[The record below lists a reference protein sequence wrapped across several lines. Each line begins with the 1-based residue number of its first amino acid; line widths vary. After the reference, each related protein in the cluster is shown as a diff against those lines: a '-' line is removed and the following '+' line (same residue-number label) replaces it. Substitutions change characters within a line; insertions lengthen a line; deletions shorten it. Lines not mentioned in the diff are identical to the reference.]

1 MKWVSSLLVAIF
13 LLGVH
18 SVGVSANTDDEKN
31 HVHDEIEYSLSDQ
44 SSEDL
49 ENRLKHLKSEVTK
62 LKETSNNYNRKMN
75 VLESENRNLLD
86 ELSRI
91 DRVMGETLAK
101 ISDTKR
107 ELLRSKEHLDEL
119 NGDIAKLEKK
129 LKERE
134 VAFRDRVSS
143 ASSMSFMNYF
153 EVVVKAD
160 SFGSM
165 LTNLAGVK
173 KVMDQDNR
181 VIEEYI
187 ELSEQLADAKIAAD
201 KEVIRL
207 DGLRV
212 ELTKAYDSLEDQKV
226 TNEDKVDSVVSEYKR
241 IVEDLADVKLA
252 IEEKLS
258 EMGMVSKY
266 IKLLEEYGNFK
277 LESEGDFRLHPLVDV
292 KRMDLIKLAELK
304 GIRLITTSGLRTF
317 AEQDALYAK
326 GRTSPG
332 DIVTNARA
340 GESWHNYGVAFDVAF
355 DNGSGVPT
363 WEEYDMNDNGIDD
376 WDEIG
381 EIGDRV
387 GLEWGGT
394 WKQFLDRPHF
404 QYTFGKSMSELR
416 EVVKTAGKSSKK
428 D

>member
-1 MKWVSSLLVAIF
+1 MRWVSSLLMAIL

-18 SVGVSANTDDEKN
+18 SAGVSANTDDEKS
-31 HVHDEIEYSLSDQ
+31 HVHDEIEYSLNYQ
-44 SSEDL
+44 SVDDL
-49 ENRLKHLKSEVTK
+49 KNRLESLKSELIK
-62 LKETSNNYNRKMN
+62 LKDVENTYKQKMQD
-75 VLESENRNLLD
+75 LERENLDLLN
-86 ELSRI
+86 ELTRI
-91 DRVMGETLAK
+91 DRVMDETIEK
-101 ISDTKR
+101 ISETKR
-107 ELLRSKEHLDEL
+107 ELLQSKERLDEL
-119 NGDIAKLEKK
+119 NTEINQLEKD

-134 VAFRDRVSS
+134 VAFRDRVAS
-143 ASSMSFMNYF
+143 ASSMSFLNYF

-187 ELSEQLADAKIAAD
+187 ELSEKLADAKVEAD
-201 KEVIRL
+201 LEVNRL

-226 TNEDKVDSVVSEYKR
+226 TNEDKVDSVVSEYKK
-241 IVEDLADVKLA
+241 IVDELADVTLA
-252 IEEKLS
+252 IDEKLS

-266 IKLLEEYGNFK
+266 IKLLEEYSNFK
-277 LESEGDFRLHPLVDV
+277 LESEGDFGLHPLVDI
-292 KRMDLIKLAELK
+292 KRLDLLKLAELK

-332 DIVTNARA
+332 NIVTNARA

-381 EIGDRV
+381 EIGV
-387 GLEWGGT
+387 SIGLEWGGN
-394 WKQFLDRPHF
+394 WKEFLDRPHF

-416 EVVKTAGKSSKK
+416 EVVKTIGKSSKK

>member
-1 MKWVSSLLVAIF
+1 MKWVSRLLVAIM

-62 LKETSNNYNRKMN
+62 LKETSNNYNRKMKL
-75 VLESENRNLLD
+75 LESENKNLLD
-86 ELSRI
+86 ELTRI

-119 NGDIAKLEKK
+119 NRDIVKLEKK

>member
-1 MKWVSSLLVAIF
+1 MRWVSSLLVAIL
-13 LLGVH
+13 LLGVN

-31 HVHDEIEYSLSDQ
+31 HLHDEMEYSLNVQ
-44 SSEDL
+44 SVDDL
-49 ENRLKHLKSEVTK
+49 ENRLKRLELEVTK
-62 LKETSNNYNRKMN
+62 LKEASNKYNRKMKL
-75 VLESENRNLLD
+75 LESENKNLLD
-86 ELSRI
+86 ELTRI

-107 ELLRSKEHLDEL
+107 ELLRSKEHLNEL
-119 NGDIAKLEKK
+119 NTEIAQLEKD

-165 LTNLAGVK
+165 LTNLDGVK

-187 ELSEQLADAKIAAD
+187 DLSEKLADAKVSAD

-207 DGLRV
+207 DGLRD
-212 ELTKAYDSLEDQKV
+212 ELTRAYDSLEDQKV
-226 TNEDKVDSVVSEYKR
+226 TNEDKVDSVVSDYKK
-241 IVEDLADVKLA
+241 IVDELAGVTLA

-277 LESEGDFRLHPLVDV
+277 LESQGDFGLHPLVDI

-317 AEQDALYAK
+317 AEQDVLYAK

-332 DIVTNARA
+332 NIVTNARA

-381 EIGDRV
+381 EIGV
-387 GLEWGGT
+387 SIGLEWGGN

-416 EVVKTAGKSSKK
+416 EVVKTVGKSSKK

>member
-1 MKWVSSLLVAIF
+1 MKWVSRLLVAIM

-62 LKETSNNYNRKMN
+62 LKETSNNYNRKMKL
-75 VLESENRNLLD
+75 LESENKNLLD
-86 ELSRI
+86 ELTRI

-119 NGDIAKLEKK
+119 KGEIAQLEKK

-226 TNEDKVDSVVSEYKR
+226 TNEDKVDSVVLEYKR

-277 LESEGDFRLHPLVDV
+277 LESQGDFGLHPLVDI

-317 AEQDALYAK
+317 AEQDLLYAK

-381 EIGDRV
+381 EIGV
-387 GLEWGGT
+387 SIGLEWGGN

-404 QYTFGKSMSELR
+404 QYTFGKSMAELR
-416 EVVKTAGKSSKK
+416 EVVKTRENTSKN

>member
-1 MKWVSSLLVAIF
+1 MKWVRGLLVSIA
-13 LLGVH
+13 LVGTS
-18 SVGVSANTDDEKN
+18 SVGVYADNGDKHN
-31 HVHDEIEYSLSDQ
+31 HVHEEIEYSLNDQ
-44 SSEDL
+44 TKEDL
-49 ENRLKHLKSEVTK
+49 EKRLGKLKSDVSQLKEDENK
-62 LKETSNNYNRKMN
+62 LKRKL
-75 VLESENRNLLD
+75 VRLESENRDLLD
-86 ELSRI
+86 ELDRI
-91 DRVMGETLAK
+91 NRDMELTLTK

-107 ELLRSKEHLDEL
+107 ELLFSKDRLDEL
-119 NGDIAKLEKK
+119 NREIDQLEKD

-134 VAFRDRVSS
+134 VAFRDRVAS

-173 KVMDQDNR
+173 KVMDRDNQ

-187 ELSEQLADAKIAAD
+187 ELSEKLADAKSEAD
-201 KEVIRL
+201 LEVTRL

-212 ELTKAYDSLEDQKV
+212 ELTDAYERLEDQKGL
-226 TNEDKVDSVVSEYKR
+226 NEGKVNSVVGEYKK
-241 IVEDLADVKLA
+241 VVGQFADVK
-252 IEEKLS
+252 IEVDERLS

-277 LESEGDFRLHPLVDV
+277 LESRGDFGLHPLVDM
-292 KRMDLIKLAELK
+292 KRVDLIKLAELK

-332 DIVTNARA
+332 SVVTNARA

-355 DNGSGVPT
+355 DDGKGVPT
-363 WEEYDMNDNGIDD
+363 WEEYDMNGNGIDD

-381 EIGDRV
+381 KIGV
-387 GLEWGGT
+387 SIGLEWGGN
-394 WKQFLDRPHF
+394 WKEFLDRPHF
-404 QYTFGKSMSELR
+404 QYTFGKSMTELR
-416 EVVKTAGKSSKK
+416 EIVGRSGNTSKSE
-428 D
+428 